1 MSTWV
6 TVRPNNFCQTRP
18 VWTAGT
24 LNDQFIND
32 AFNRFFGAPRQ
43 AAPNGDVTYKL
54 PVNVAQDE
62 HNFYIFAQLPGVQA
76 DQLEINAVENK
87 LTISGEVQKTLLA
100 PQLPA
105 SPDQSGADQ
114 SGKGP
119 EKPSFKWLRQ
129 ELGTENVRFSRELEF
144 PAPFDADKIE
154 ASYDNGMLQIVVPLA
169 PAAQARRVLVNG
181 VQPSH
186 S

>member
-6 TVRPNNFCQTRP
+6 TVRPNNFRQTRP

-24 LNDQFIND
+24 LSDQLYND
-32 AFNRFFGAPRQ
+32 AFKRLFTAPRQ
-43 AAPNGDVTYKL
+43 AAPTGEATYRL
-54 PVNVAQDE
+54 PLNVAQDE
-62 HNFYIFAQLPGVQA
+62 HNYYIFAQLPGVQA

-87 LTISGEVQKTLLA
+87 LTISGEVQKKLLA

-105 SPDQSGADQ
+105 GSDQSGEGQ
-114 SGKGP
+114 

-169 PAAQARRVLVNG
+169 PAARARRVLVNG
-181 VQPSH
+181 VTASQN
-186 S
+186 

>member
-6 TVRPNNFCQTRP
+6 TVRPAVQPHNFRQTRP
-18 VWTAGT
+18 LWTAST
-24 LNDQFIND
+24 LNDQYLNE

-43 AAPNGDVTYKL
+43 AAPTGEVTYRL

-62 HNFYIFAQLPGVQA
+62 HNYYIFAQLPGVQA

-87 LTISGEVQKTLLA
+87 LTISGEVQKSLLA

-105 SPDQSGADQ
+105 QAEEEKSAEGQ
-114 SGKGP
+114 

-144 PAPFDADKIE
+144 PTPFDAEKIE
-154 ASYDNGMLQIVVPLA
+154 ASYDNGMLQVVVPLA
-169 PAAQARRVLVNG
+169 PAAKARRVLVNG
-181 VQPSH
+181 SH
-186 S
+186 SQN

>member
-6 TVRPNNFCQTRP
+6 SVRPNNFRQTRP

-43 AAPNGDVTYKL
+43 AAQTGEVTYKL

-62 HNFYIFAQLPGVQA
+62 HNYYIFAQLPGVQA

-105 SPDQSGADQ
+105 AADQ
-114 SGKGP
+114 SGEDQ

-144 PAPFDADKIE
+144 PTPFDAEKIE

-169 PAAQARRVLVNG
+169 PAAKARRVLVNG
-181 VQPSH
+181 APSQN
-186 S
+186 